1 MPRTSATPS
10 WNATRSV
17 ESPRSKLAASVVS
30 PAAIAAS
37 RRRATAALRIRR
49 DFTLVLNH
57 IKGRQ
62 QKGALQYPH
71 EDLILGAG
79 QTGGTLAAH
88 LASDAFD
95 ITLVDNND
103 QLLKG
108 LKDRLD
114 IQTVHGHASRP
125 DTLLAAG
132 ADDAD
137 LLIAVTNSDEVN
149 MVACQVCYSLFQ
161 TPTKIARIRTN
172 EYFTGPNGDDAAV
185 EFFSGEHMPI
195 DVLINPERVVM
206 SQIKELLEHPGALQV
221 LDFADGRVQIA
232 ACAPNHGGPLVG
244 QALRSLRE
252 HIRASTQGGG
262 HLPPGSAHHSHRRDG
277 GAGGRRGVLHRTSR
291 AHQHGDV
298 GAAGSRPRPNKRVM
312 IAGGG
317 NVGLML
323 ARAIEDDFGV
333 KVLEF
338 GATRAALVAERLNHA
353 VAIQGDAT
361 DHDLLVDENVEET
374 DVFCAVTNDDEVNF
388 MSALLAKRLGA
399 RQVIA
404 LIAKPAYVDL
414 VQGREIDV
422 AVSPQL
428 STTSSILSYV
438 RRGDVT
444 KVHRLRR
451 GAAEAM
457 ETVVHGDA
465 RNSKV
470 ADRRIDE
477 IPLAARRHHRRDRA
491 QRRSDRRQRPGGS
504 GEAATM
510 DSCS

>member
-1 MPRTSATPS
+1 M
-10 WNATRSV
+10 
-17 ESPRSKLAASVVS
+17 K
-30 PAAIAAS
+30 I
-37 RRRATAALRIRR
+37 
-49 DFTLVLNH
+49 
-57 IKGRQ
+57 
-62 QKGALQYPH
+62 
-71 EDLILGAG
+71 LILGAG

-232 ACAPNHGGPLVG
+232 GVRAYHGGPLVG

-252 HIRASTQGGG
+252 HIPRVDTKVVAIFRQ
-262 HLPPGSAHHSHRRDG
+262 D
-277 GAGGRRGVLHRTSR
+277 
-291 AHQHGDV
+291 
-298 GAAGSRPRPNKRVM
+298 RPIIPTDETVVQVDDEVFFIAQAEHINTVMSELQEVARPNKRVM

-470 ADRRIDE
+470 ADRHIDE
-477 IPLAARRHHRRDRA
+477 IPLPPGVTIGAIVRNDEVIVAKDRVVV
-491 QRRSDRRQRPGGS
+491 RSGDHVILFLVDRSRIRAVERLFQVGLS
-504 GEAATM
+504 FF
-510 DSCS
+510 

>member
-1 MPRTSATPS
+1 M
-10 WNATRSV
+10 
-17 ESPRSKLAASVVS
+17 K
-30 PAAIAAS
+30 I
-37 RRRATAALRIRR
+37 
-49 DFTLVLNH
+49 
-57 IKGRQ
+57 
-62 QKGALQYPH
+62 
-71 EDLILGAG
+71 LILGAG
-79 QTGGTLAAH
+79 QTGGTLAEH

-95 ITLVDNND
+95 ITLVDQD
-103 QLLKG
+103 GQRLKE

-149 MVACQVCYSLFQ
+149 MVACQVCYSMFQ

-172 EYFTGPNGDDAAV
+172 EYSTGANSDEDI
-185 EFFSGEHMPI
+185 EFFSREHMPI

-206 SQIKELLEHPGALQV
+206 GQIKQLLEHPGALQV

-232 ACAPNHGGPLVG
+232 GVRAYHGGPLVG

-252 HIRASTQGGG
+252 HIPNVDTKVVAIFRQ
-262 HLPPGSAHHSHRRDG
+262 HRPIIPTDETVVQVDDEVFFL
-277 GAGGRRGVLHRTSR
+277 APVDHINTVMSELQEV
-291 AHQHGDV
+291 A
-298 GAAGSRPRPNKRVM
+298 RPNKRIV

-317 NVGLML
+317 NIGLLL
-323 ARAIEDDFGV
+323 AHEIEDEYSV

-338 GATRAALVAERLNHA
+338 SATRAAVVAERLKSA
-353 VAIQGDAT
+353 VAILGDAT
-361 DHDLLVDENVEET
+361 DRDLLVDENIEEA
-374 DVFCAVTNDDEVNF
+374 DVFCALTNDDEVNF
-388 MSALLAKRLGA
+388 MSALLAKQLGA

-414 VQGREIDV
+414 VQGRDIDV
-422 AVSPQL
+422 AVSPQF

-457 ETVVHGDA
+457 ETVVHGDG

-470 ADRRIDE
+470 VDRRLDE
-477 IPLAARRHHRRDRA
+477 IPLPPGVTIGAIVRGEEVVVADDHVVVQSGDHVILLLVDRSRIRA
-491 QRRSDRRQRPGGS
+491 VERLFQVGISFF
-504 GEAATM
+504 
-510 DSCS
+510 

>member
-1 MPRTSATPS
+1 M
-10 WNATRSV
+10 
-17 ESPRSKLAASVVS
+17 K
-30 PAAIAAS
+30 I
-37 RRRATAALRIRR
+37 
-49 DFTLVLNH
+49 
-57 IKGRQ
+57 
-62 QKGALQYPH
+62 
-71 EDLILGAG
+71 LILGAG

-103 QLLKG
+103 QRLKV

-172 EYFTGPNGDDAAV
+172 EYFAGSNGDDADI

-206 SQIKELLEHPGALQV
+206 GQIKQLLEHPGALQV

-232 ACAPNHGGPLVG
+232 GVRAYHGGPLVG

-252 HIRASTQGGG
+252 HIPRVDTKVVAIFRQDRPIIPTDETVVQADDEVFFIAPTEHINTVMSELQE
-262 HLPPGSAHHSHRRDG
+262 
-277 GAGGRRGVLHRTSR
+277 
-291 AHQHGDV
+291 
-298 GAAGSRPRPNKRVM
+298 AARPNKRVM

-317 NVGLML
+317 NVGLLL
-323 ARAIEDDFGV
+323 AHAVEDDFRV

-338 GATRAALVAERLNHA
+338 GEARAALVAERLNHA
-353 VAIQGDAT
+353 VAIRGDAT
-361 DHDLLVDENVEET
+361 DHDLLVDENVEEA

-470 ADRRIDE
+470 AGRRIDE
-477 IPLAARRHHRRDRA
+477 IPLPSGVTIGAIVRADEVIVAKDHVVVQSGDHVILFLVDRSRIRA
-491 QRRSDRRQRPGGS
+491 VERLFQVGLSFF
-504 GEAATM
+504 
-510 DSCS
+510 

>member
-1 MPRTSATPS
+1 M
-10 WNATRSV
+10 
-17 ESPRSKLAASVVS
+17 K
-30 PAAIAAS
+30 I
-37 RRRATAALRIRR
+37 
-49 DFTLVLNH
+49 
-57 IKGRQ
+57 
-62 QKGALQYPH
+62 
-71 EDLILGAG
+71 LILGAG

-103 QLLKG
+103 QRLKV

-172 EYFTGPNGDDAAV
+172 EYFTGSNGDDADI

-206 SQIKELLEHPGALQV
+206 SQVKELLQHPGALQV

-232 ACAPNHGGPLVG
+232 GVRAYHGGPLVG
-244 QALRSLRE
+244 QALRSLRDHIPNIDTKVVAIFRQDRPIIPTDETIVQVDDEVFFIAPTE
-252 HIRASTQGGG
+252 HINTVTSELQEAS
-262 HLPPGSAHHSHRRDG
+262 
-277 GAGGRRGVLHRTSR
+277 
-291 AHQHGDV
+291 
-298 GAAGSRPRPNKRVM
+298 RPNKRIMV
-312 IAGGG
+312 AGGG

-323 ARAIEDDFGV
+323 ARAIENDFSV

-338 GATRAALVAERLNHA
+338 GATRAALVAERLNQA
-353 VAIQGDAT
+353 VAIRGDAT

-414 VQGREIDV
+414 VQGRDIDV

-477 IPLAARRHHRRDRA
+477 IPLPPGVTIGAIVRDDEVLVAKDHVVVRSGDHVILFLVDRSRIRA
-491 QRRSDRRQRPGGS
+491 VERLFQVGLSFF
-504 GEAATM
+504 
-510 DSCS
+510 

>member
-1 MPRTSATPS
+1 M
-10 WNATRSV
+10 
-17 ESPRSKLAASVVS
+17 K
-30 PAAIAAS
+30 I
-37 RRRATAALRIRR
+37 
-49 DFTLVLNH
+49 
-57 IKGRQ
+57 
-62 QKGALQYPH
+62 
-71 EDLILGAG
+71 LILGAG
-79 QTGGTLAAH
+79 QTGGTLAEH

-95 ITLVDNND
+95 ITLVDHND
-103 QLLKG
+103 QRLKE

-114 IQTVHGHASRP
+114 IQTILGHASRP

-149 MVACQVCYSLFQ
+149 MVACQVCYSMFQ
-161 TPTKIARIRTN
+161 TPIKIARIRTN
-172 EYFTGPNGDDAAV
+172 EYFTGPNGDDV
-185 EFFSGEHMPI
+185 ELEFFSREHMPI
-195 DVLINPERVVM
+195 DVLINPERAVM
-206 SQIKELLEHPGALQV
+206 SQIKQLLEHPGALQV
-221 LDFADGRVQIA
+221 LDFADGRVQLA
-232 ACAPNHGGPLVG
+232 GVRAYHGGPLVG

-252 HIRASTQGGG
+252 HMPNVDTKVVAIFRQDRPIIPTDETVVQVDDEVFFIAPS
-262 HLPPGSAHHSHRRDG
+262 
-277 GAGGRRGVLHRTSR
+277 
-291 AHQHGDV
+291 QHINTV
-298 GAAGSRPRPNKRVM
+298 MSELQEIARPNKRVI

-317 NVGLML
+317 NIGLLL
-323 ARAIEDDFGV
+323 ARAIEDEFSV

-338 GATRAALVAERLNHA
+338 SPARAALVAERLSSA
-353 VAIQGDAT
+353 VAILGNAT
-361 DHDLLVDENVEET
+361 DRDLLVDENVEQA
-374 DVFCAVTNDDEVNF
+374 DVYCAVTNDDEVNF

-428 STTSSILSYV
+428 STTSSILSHV

-470 ADRRIDE
+470 AGRRIDE
-477 IPLAARRHHRRDRA
+477 VPLPSGVTIGAIVRGENVIVADAHEVVQSGDHVILFLVDRSRTRA
-491 QRRSDRRQRPGGS
+491 VERLFQVGLSFF
-504 GEAATM
+504 
-510 DSCS
+510 